1 MGALVFSFNGV
12 ISTIVLDHI
21 SPFRLAQVRSI
32 GAFFILLAI
41 TLIIDRHLLKAPK
54 KLIPM
59 LAAYGII
66 GFAAVQAG
74 YFLGIQRGV
83 PLSLVL
89 IVEFTAP
96 IWIALWIKYV
106 RKSFVPA
113 SMWGA
118 IALSLLGLILLAQV
132 WNGLS
137 FDLIGLLGALF
148 SAFALTAYFLIGKN
162 FGTNRSALSLTVWGL
177 GMASLAWVSSMPV
190 WEFPFEVFTID
201 MDLQGVFAGQYLA
214 GLGFDFMDHHNG
226 NDRSLPIC
234 YRRIGDCYLLQHQV
248 LLECL
253 NQFLAGVFAWDLVA
267 TKLEWNSTCWCSDC
281 VGWNLHRR
289 SRTICSSLS
298 AEVILWC
305 GICSFALLR
314 PVLSATWVLWHVVEP
329 CVVKLRRDCNCSE
342 LVRYGA

>member
-1 MGALVFSFNGV
+1 MLTKHRGEFYLVMGSLVFAFNGV
-12 ISTIVLDHI
+12 ISTVVLNHI

-41 TLIIDRHLLKAPK
+41 TLVIERHSLKAPK
-54 KLIPM
+54 KLVPK

-148 SAFALTAYFLIGKN
+148 SAFALTAYFLIGKS
-162 FGTNRSALSLTVWGL
+162 FGTDRTALSLTVWGL

-190 WEFPFEVFTID
+190 WDFPFEVFTID
-201 MDLQGVFAGQYLA
+201 MDLEGVFAGNTVPGWVLILWIIIMGTIVPYLFVIG
-214 GLGFDFMDHHNG
+214 GL
-226 NDRSLPIC
+226 RLLSASTSSV
-234 YRRIGDCYLLQHQV
+234 IGM
-248 LLECL
+248 LEPV
-253 NQFLAGVFAWDLVA
+253 LAGVFAWIWLQQSWNGIQLIGAAIVLVGVYIA
-267 TKLEWNSTCWCSDC
+267 D
-281 VGWNLHRR
+281 RAR
-289 SRTICSSLS
+289 SAAI
-298 AEVILWC
+298 
-305 GICSFALLR
+305 
-314 PVLSATWVLWHVVEP
+314 
-329 CVVKLRRDCNCSE
+329 
-342 LVRYGA
+342 

>member
-1 MGALVFSFNGV
+1 MLTKHRGEFYLIMGGLVFSFNGV

-41 TLIIDRHLLKAPK
+41 ALLIDRESLKAPK
-54 KLIPM
+54 QLIPK

-89 IVEFTAP
+89 IIEFTAP
-96 IWIALWIKYV
+96 IWITLWIKYV
-106 RKSFVPA
+106 RKMYVPA

-148 SAFALTAYFLIGKN
+148 SAFALTAYFLIGKS
-162 FGTNRSALSLTVWGL
+162 FGTSRSALSLTVWGL
-177 GMASLAWVSSMPV
+177 GMATIAWSSSMPV

-201 MDLQGVFAGQYLA
+201 MDLKGVFAGNTLPGWALILWIVIMGTIVPYLFVIA
-214 GLGFDFMDHHNG
+214 GL
-226 NDRSLPIC
+226 RLLSASTSSV
-234 YRRIGDCYLLQHQV
+234 IGMMEPV
-248 LLECL
+248 
-253 NQFLAGVFAWDLVA
+253 FAGVFAWVWLEQSWNGIQLIGAVVVLIGIYIADRARSVA
-267 TKLEWNSTCWCSDC
+267 
-281 VGWNLHRR
+281 G
-289 SRTICSSLS
+289 
-298 AEVILWC
+298 
-305 GICSFALLR
+305 
-314 PVLSATWVLWHVVEP
+314 
-329 CVVKLRRDCNCSE
+329 
-342 LVRYGA
+342 

>member
-1 MGALVFSFNGV
+1 MLTKHRGEFYLVMGSLVFAFNGV
-12 ISTIVLDHI
+12 ISTVVLEHI

-32 GAFFILLAI
+32 GAFLVLFVIALF
-41 TLIIDRHLLKAPK
+41 IDRESLRTPK
-54 KLIPM
+54 KLIPR

-106 RKSFVPA
+106 RKSFVPT

-148 SAFALTAYFLIGKN
+148 SAFALTAYFLIGKS
-162 FGTNRSALSLTVWGL
+162 FGTSRTVLSLTVWGL
-177 GMASLAWVSSMPV
+177 GMASLAWISSMPV

-201 MDLQGVFAGQYLA
+201 MDLKGVFAGSTLPGWLLILWIIIMGTIVPYLFVIAGLRLLSASTSSVIGMLEPVLA
-214 GLGFDFMDHHNG
+214 G
-226 NDRSLPIC
+226 
-234 YRRIGDCYLLQHQV
+234 
-248 LLECL
+248 
-253 NQFLAGVFAWDLVA
+253 AFAWIWLQQSWNGIQLLGAAVVLVGVYIA
-267 TKLEWNSTCWCSDC
+267 D
-281 VGWNLHRR
+281 RAR
-289 SRTICSSLS
+289 SAAI
-298 AEVILWC
+298 
-305 GICSFALLR
+305 
-314 PVLSATWVLWHVVEP
+314 
-329 CVVKLRRDCNCSE
+329 
-342 LVRYGA
+342 

>member
-1 MGALVFSFNGV
+1 MLTKHRGEFYLVMGSLVFAFNGV
-12 ISTIVLDHI
+12 ISTVVLEHI

-32 GAFFILLAI
+32 GAFLVLFVIALF
-41 TLIIDRHLLKAPK
+41 IDRESLRTPK
-54 KLIPM
+54 KLIPR

-66 GFAAVQAG
+66 GFAAVQVG

-106 RKSFVPA
+106 RKSFVPT

-148 SAFALTAYFLIGKN
+148 SAFALTAYFLIGKS
-162 FGTNRSALSLTVWGL
+162 FGTSRTALSLTVWGL
-177 GMASLAWVSSMPV
+177 GMASLAWVSAMPV

-201 MDLQGVFAGQYLA
+201 MDLKGVFAGSTLPGWLLILWIIIMGTIVPYLFVIA
-214 GLGFDFMDHHNG
+214 GL
-226 NDRSLPIC
+226 RLLSASTSSV
-234 YRRIGDCYLLQHQV
+234 IGM
-248 LLECL
+248 LEPV
-253 NQFLAGVFAWDLVA
+253 LAGVFAWIWLQQSWNGIQLIGAAVVLVGVYIA
-267 TKLEWNSTCWCSDC
+267 D
-281 VGWNLHRR
+281 RAR
-289 SRTICSSLS
+289 SAAI
-298 AEVILWC
+298 
-305 GICSFALLR
+305 
-314 PVLSATWVLWHVVEP
+314 
-329 CVVKLRRDCNCSE
+329 
-342 LVRYGA
+342 

>member
-1 MGALVFSFNGV
+1 MLTKHRGEFYLVMGALVFSFNGV
-12 ISTIVLDHI
+12 ISTLVLDHI

-32 GAFFILLAI
+32 GAFLILL
-41 TLIIDRHLLKAPK
+41 TLTLVIERNSLKASK
-54 KLIPM
+54 KQIPV

-148 SAFALTAYFLIGKN
+148 SAIALTAYFLIGKS
-162 FGTNRSALSLTVWGL
+162 FGTTRSALSLTVWGL
-177 GMASLAWVSSMPV
+177 GMASLTWLLSMPI

-201 MDLQGVFAGQYLA
+201 MDLQGIFAGKTLPGWLLILWIIIMGTIVPYLFVIAGLRLLSASTSSVIGMLEPVLA
-214 GLGFDFMDHHNG
+214 G
-226 NDRSLPIC
+226 I
-234 YRRIGDCYLLQHQV
+234 
-248 LLECL
+248 
-253 NQFLAGVFAWDLVA
+253 FAWIWLQQSWNGVQLFGAFVVLVGIYIA
-267 TKLEWNSTCWCSDC
+267 D
-281 VGWNLHRR
+281 RAR
-289 SRTICSSLS
+289 SAAI
-298 AEVILWC
+298 
-305 GICSFALLR
+305 
-314 PVLSATWVLWHVVEP
+314 
-329 CVVKLRRDCNCSE
+329 
-342 LVRYGA
+342 

>member
-1 MGALVFSFNGV
+1 MLTKHRGEFYLVMGALVFSFNGV
-12 ISTIVLDHI
+12 ISTIVLEHI

-41 TLIIDRHLLKAPK
+41 TLIIDRHSLKAPK

-162 FGTNRSALSLTVWGL
+162 FGTDRTALSLTVWGL

-201 MDLQGVFAGQYLA
+201 MDLQGVFAG
-214 GLGFDFMDHHNG
+214 N
-226 NDRSLPIC
+226 SLPGWVLILWIITMGTIVP
-234 YRRIGDCYLLQHQV
+234 YLFVIGGLRLLSASTSSV
-248 LLECL
+248 IGMLEPV
-253 NQFLAGVFAWDLVA
+253 LAGVFAWIWLQQSWNGVQLVGA
-267 TKLEWNSTCWCSDC
+267 AIVL
-281 VGWNLHRR
+281 VGIYIADRAR
-289 SRTICSSLS
+289 SV
-298 AEVILWC
+298 A
-305 GICSFALLR
+305 A
-314 PVLSATWVLWHVVEP
+314 
-329 CVVKLRRDCNCSE
+329 
-342 LVRYGA
+342 

>member
-1 MGALVFSFNGV
+1 MLTKHRGEFYLVMGSLVFAFNGV
-12 ISTIVLDHI
+12 ISTVVLEHI

-41 TLIIDRHLLKAPK
+41 TLIIDRHSLKAPK

-162 FGTNRSALSLTVWGL
+162 FGSDRTALSLTVWGL

-201 MDLQGVFAGQYLA
+201 MDLQGVFAGNTLPGWVLILWIITMGTIVPYLFVIG
-214 GLGFDFMDHHNG
+214 GL
-226 NDRSLPIC
+226 RLLSASTSSV
-234 YRRIGDCYLLQHQV
+234 IGM
-248 LLECL
+248 LEPV
-253 NQFLAGVFAWDLVA
+253 LAGVFAWIWLQQSWNGIQLVGA
-267 TKLEWNSTCWCSDC
+267 AIVL
-281 VGWNLHRR
+281 VGIYIADRAR
-289 SRTICSSLS
+289 SV
-298 AEVILWC
+298 A
-305 GICSFALLR
+305 A
-314 PVLSATWVLWHVVEP
+314 
-329 CVVKLRRDCNCSE
+329 
-342 LVRYGA
+342 